1 MYSGVGIRYNHG
13 AAQGRIAPARDNT
26 VIGERKEMNRSN
38 HLRRAVSG
46 LLSLALTGSFC
57 TVGYPAALA
66 HGAETAAS
74 GATGSIALTVRFDLP
89 QLAAEVAGRDLRLAL
104 TGGGREVTVS
114 LPDGAAAGADGLA
127 VSVEAQNVQGVPLTT
142 ERRIGYYQVTLDG
155 LPTGDYTM
163 TLTGRGYAACTTRV
177 ELEDYSRHVL
187 LSTGNGSFAL
197 GDVDGDG
204 AVTAADRDAMD
215 AHLGQ
220 TGDLATYDLNGDG
233 VVDVTDLSY
242 INKLVGVEGE
252 PQILSTAAIVR
263 TTVEEGSVNLSG
275 GTADDLFTGGN
286 TVTLAPAQGKSE
298 LSLPITLDKATEMS
312 EISITTPVSDGAI
325 QAGSALVELEDGS
338 TMTVPFDISAPA
350 GVHATG
356 RTAGQSVI
364 SINLGKKVAVKK
376 VTITVTKVEGQTGET
391 PEFAAV
397 TQIQFLKDI
406 VSDAIQADTQVK
418 GLTAA
423 AGDGEVMLVWDS
435 VKNVTGYTVSYG
447 QDRNH
452 LSQSLS
458 VSTNKAT
465 LSGLKNNQTYYFQV
479 TAASDGW
486 TGTPSAVISAVPV
499 PANAPGAPSNLV
511 VEAADTALR
520 LTWGSTKDATYYQVF
535 YREKGE
541 GDFRRWGS
549 DTASTGAVITGLT
562 NGTEYEV
569 AVKAGNLR
577 GVGPLSAVALGTPER
592 ESFSLPEL
600 PTDGRIDSG
609 SITSIVMKD
618 PSNVDKG
625 LCPNFDVTT
634 HLTDGDP
641 NTYWVARH
649 YSPSSAITYTFDGA
663 YDMNYVLVVPYLD
676 AKHKK
681 CIKAFNVTARDQE
694 GEVLYSAEALPAS
707 GLIDGGYVALA
718 FPELK
723 GVHSLTIG
731 LNEVEGGG
739 ARVSISEIAFYKSN
753 TLSDDIAALF
763 DNGSFTA
770 LKASVEQSDIT
781 ALRERLSVLSSFYL
795 DRTRLKDE
803 LDLAQAL
810 LEHKD
815 NALALVKNDFQSRS
829 ASAAGDKAAGQTAS
843 ALQPLGITAK
853 AGATVAIY
861 ADLPG
866 DKPVYVVPTQFY
878 GESGVWKGSPI
889 QLKNGRNYITVPE
902 IGSLKDTR
910 GGVLYL
916 TYAGDRPEDIQIQIR
931 NAANVWQMPVL
942 ELSGWYDLDEGGRKD
957 AIRTYVQ
964 ALEAYV
970 SGLTGTALTTDVR
983 NSTEI
988 STPSVLLSLPADQV
1002 LAGLKGVN
1010 HDENAMV
1017 ETMYQNVLAW
1027 EEELFV
1033 ANQVQG
1039 IIDSTADL
1047 STYRYPMTTR
1057 QNIRYMRMFAG
1068 AFMYAAGAHI
1078 GVEYG
1083 STAALVQGRPA
1094 AQTAGA
1100 PENGLFGWGIAHE
1113 IGHNMDKLGK
1123 AECTNNL
1130 YSLALQAW
1138 DGEAMTLST
1147 RLTADGRWADIFNKV
1162 AQGRPGAA
1170 NNVFV
1175 QLGLYWQLHLAY
1187 DEAEEPMAFYNRFFQ
1202 LWKSGAYSGYGYD
1215 ERFALIAAQVA
1226 DKDLTEFFT
1235 RWGMTLSPAVKAILD
1250 DYPAEDRAIWYLN
1263 DASRNHRLED
1273 GAAAHGEAGLTASV
1287 DGSEVTLHITHTDSG
1302 EILGYEIRRNGA
1314 AIGFTT
1320 GDVYVDDLGAANNL
1334 TYTYS
1339 VVPVDKLGNPGTEAE
1354 AEEVRVAYDN
1364 AIDPGLYDLE
1374 RSGDT
1379 VTVTMKGGAVPV
1391 TGLKVTG
1398 TDLSGHYTVKVKA
1411 DAQAEEWTDAKEG
1424 TLSGDTVVAYFTK
1437 PGADPSDTRIWTY
1450 DAAVLELSGI
1460 PEEARVELLDYP
1472 GDRVDFYDGAAV
1484 GILSH
1489 DYHYNN
1495 GEVVE
1500 AGTLVILG
1508 TYRGDPR
1515 YNYVEVEAVYNT
1527 TAEAG
1532 SVTTITRPMN
1542 GYGLLLAEIPADG
1555 AVSDTSDGFFLFVPD
1570 LAAEK
1575 ALNAQSGV
1583 TDDYPLEIRVN
1594 LYRTDVP
1601 GDTSSKRLTSRTLW
1615 LPFPDGGDGTAED
1628 PGSLPRIELKSDNS
1642 QEDT

>member
-1 MYSGVGIRYNHG
+1 MSRL
-13 AAQGRIAPARDNT
+13 
-26 VIGERKEMNRSN
+26 N

-57 TVGYPAALA
+57 TIGYPAALA
-66 HGAETAAS
+66 AS
-74 GATGSIALTVRFDLP
+74 GAEHEADPTGSIALTVRFDLP
-89 QLAAEVAGRDLRLAL
+89 QQADEVADRDLRLTL
-104 TGGGREVTVS
+104 TGSGKDVTVS
-114 LPDGAAAGADGLA
+114 LADGSADGADGLA
-127 VSVEAQNVQGVPLTT
+127 VSVETQNIHGVPLTT
-142 ERRIGYYQVTLDG
+142 EEQIGYYQVAVDG
-155 LPTGDYTM
+155 LSTGDYTM
-163 TLTGRGYAACTTRV
+163 ALSGRGYTTCTTPV
-177 ELEDYSRHVL
+177 ELETYSQHVL
-187 LSTGNGSFAL
+187 MSTGNGSFAL

-215 AHLGQ
+215 AHLGK
-220 TGDLATYDLNGDG
+220 TGDLDTYDLNGDG

-242 INKLVGVEGE
+242 INKMVGLEGD

-263 TTVEEGSVNLSG
+263 TTVEEGAVTLTG
-275 GTADDLFTGGN
+275 GTADDLFTGGS

-298 LSLPITLDKATEMS
+298 LSLPIALETPTEMS
-312 EISITTPVSDGAI
+312 EITITTPASDGAI
-325 QAGSALVELEDGS
+325 QAGSALVELEGGG
-338 TMTVPFDISAPA
+338 TMTVPFNISAPD

-364 SINLGKKVAVKK
+364 SINLGKKVAVTK

-418 GLTAA
+418 GLSAA
-423 AGDGEVMLVWDS
+423 SGDGEVKLVWDS

-447 QDRNH
+447 QDRNS

-458 VSTNKAT
+458 VNTNKAT
-465 LSGLKNNQTYYFQV
+465 LSGLTNNKTYYFQV
-479 TAASDGW
+479 SAASDGW
-486 TGTPSAVISAVPV
+486 SGTPSAVISAVPV
-499 PANAPGAPSNLV
+499 PASAPGAPSNIL

-541 GDFRRWGS
+541 DDFQRWGS
-549 DTASTGAVITGLT
+549 DIASTGTVITGLT

-577 GVGPLSAVALGTPER
+577 GTGPLSAIALGTPKKEA
-592 ESFSLPEL
+592 FDMPEL
-600 PTDGRIDSG
+600 PTDGRIDNS

-618 PSNVDKG
+618 PSNVDKS
-625 LCPNFDVTT
+625 LCPNFDVTA

-641 NTYWVARH
+641 NTYWVARD
-649 YSPSSAITYTFDGA
+649 YRPSSDITYTFDGS

-676 AKHKK
+676 ARYKGR
-681 CIKAFNVTARDQE
+681 IKTFNVTARDAA
-694 GEVLYSAEALPAS
+694 GEVIYTAEGLSAGSITA
-707 GLIDGGYVALA
+707 DNYVVLA

-723 GVHSLTIG
+723 GVHSLTIA
-731 LNEVEGGG
+731 LNEMEGGP
-739 ARVSISEIAFYKSN
+739 RVSISEIAFYKSN

-763 DNGSFTA
+763 ANGSFTA
-770 LKASVEQSDIT
+770 LKDSVEQSHIT
-781 ALRERLSVLSSFYL
+781 ALRERLTALSSFYL

-810 LEHKD
+810 LERKD

-829 ASAAGDKAAGQTAS
+829 ASAAGDTAAQQTAS
-843 ALQPLGITAK
+843 ALQPLGITAR

-866 DKPVYVVPTQFY
+866 DQPVYVVPTQFY

-889 QLKNGRNYITVPE
+889 ELKNGRNYITVPE

-910 GGVLYL
+910 GGVFYL
-916 TYAGDRPEDIQIQIR
+916 TYAGDRPEDIEIQIR
-931 NAANVWQMPVL
+931 NASNVWQMPVL
-942 ELSGWYDLDEGGRKD
+942 ELSGWYDMDEGGRKD
-957 AIRTYVQ
+957 VIRTYVQ
-964 ALEAYV
+964 DLEAYV
-970 SGLTGTALTTDVR
+970 SGLTGTSLTTDIR
-983 NSTEI
+983 NATEI
-988 STPSVLLSLPADQV
+988 ATPSVLLSLPADQV
-1002 LAGLKGVN
+1002 LTGLKGVN
-1010 HDENAMV
+1010 HDEDAMV

-1033 ANQVQG
+1033 VNQVQG
-1039 IIDSTADL
+1039 IIDAGADL
-1047 STYRYPMTTR
+1047 ESYRYPMTTR

-1068 AFMYAAGAHI
+1068 AFMYAAGEHI

-1083 STAALVQGRPA
+1083 STAALVQGKPA
-1094 AQTAGA
+1094 AQTAGE

-1130 YSLALQAW
+1130 YSLAAQAW

-1162 AQGRPGAA
+1162 AQARPGTA

-1175 QLGLYWQLHLAY
+1175 QLGMYWQLHLAY
-1187 DEAEEPMAFYNRFFQ
+1187 DGAEEPMAFYNQFFR
-1202 LWKSGAYSGYGYD
+1202 LWKSGAYSGYSYD

-1226 DKDLTEFFT
+1226 NRDLTEFFT
-1235 RWGMTLSPAVKAILD
+1235 RWGMELSPSVKATLA

-1273 GAAAHGEAGLTASV
+1273 GAAAHGEADLTASV
-1287 DGSEVTLHITHTDSG
+1287 DGSEVTLTIDHTDSAH
-1302 EILGYEIRRNGA
+1302 ILGYEIRRNGT

-1320 GDVYVDDLGAANNL
+1320 EDVYVDDLGAANNL

-1339 VVPVDKLGNPGTEAE
+1339 VVPVDQLGNLGSEPEAN
-1354 AEEVRVAYDN
+1354 EVRVAYDKT
-1364 AIDPGLYDLE
+1364 IDPDLYDLE
-1374 RSGDT
+1374 RSGET
-1379 VTVTMKGGAVPV
+1379 VTITMKEGAVPV
-1391 TGLKVTG
+1391 TGIKVTG
-1398 TDLSGHYTVKVKA
+1398 ADLSGGYTVRVKA
-1411 DAQAEEWTDAKEG
+1411 DAEMEDWTDVKVGA
-1424 TLSGDTVVAYFTK
+1424 LSDGQAAYFQK
-1437 PGADPSDTRIWTY
+1437 PGASEDDTRIWTY
-1450 DAAVLELSGI
+1450 DAAVLELTGI
-1460 PEEARVELLDYP
+1460 PVEASVELLDYP

-1484 GILSH
+1484 GILAD
-1489 DYHYNN
+1489 DYHYGD
-1495 GEVVE
+1495 GEVIE

-1555 AVSDTSDGFFLFVPD
+1555 AVSDTSDGFLLFVPD
-1570 LAAEK
+1570 LEAEK

-1583 TDDYPLEIRVN
+1583 TDDYPLEIRIN
-1594 LYRTDVP
+1594 FYRTDVP

-1615 LPFPDGGDGTAED
+1615 LPFPDGGEGTAED
-1628 PGSLPRIELKSDNS
+1628 PGSLPLIELKSDNS